1 MIANENHSDPVEQ
14 ILDPF
19 IARSVRIYSQSW
31 NDSIGCKL
39 EWFIS
44 NNPTIK
50 LLPQDSLIA
59 AVASGFKLTASSA
72 WDTYNGLPSI
82 GYDIQ
87 HKVGYPS
94 WCSGISD
101 SNQWVM
107 VTSVVPVLWR
117 QIGTKGM
124 NNMKQI
130 RITSYYLSYTVDGS
144 EWIMYKDGIALP
156 GNTVGEVEVLN
167 ILEPFVAVAIRIY
180 PLTWNSDVCMRLEV
194 WCSEI

>member
-1 MIANENHSDPVEQ
+1 
-14 ILDPF
+14 
-19 IARSVRIYSQSW
+19 
-31 NDSIGCKL
+31 
-39 EWFIS
+39 
-44 NNPTIK
+44 
-50 LLPQDSLIA
+50 
-59 AVASGFKLTASSA
+59 
-72 WDTYNGLPSI
+72 
-82 GYDIQ
+82 
-87 HKVGYPS
+87 
-94 WCSGISD
+94 
-101 SNQWVM
+101 M

-124 NNMKQI
+124 NNSLQI
-130 RITSYYLSYTVDGS
+130 RITSYYLTYTVDGS